1 MRVTFSS
8 TFRNGLLDVNTAAER
23 LAERTRQMSSGKL
36 LHAASDNPSAMA
48 SSITEHTEMGV
59 LDKYVKQNDS
69 VESRLTVADSALT
82 DIIKQITAAQGR
94 GVGGRSTV
102 LTQTQRQALAQEIRG
117 SRDAILRGINTSF
130 NGMYLFAGGRAT
142 TVPYAAGTPISAY
155 QGDNR
160 ETFVDVTRGRAVK
173 VTFDGQAIMQGSAAN
188 DLFETLTNLADA
200 VENGNMGGIDAA
212 MVELNAAFER
222 VTTAQSSI
230 GIELASL
237 ADDRSRTTELRR
249 AADKRRSALEDANL
263 AESIS
268 EAEAAE
274 QAHRAALSALSTA
287 GRLSLMDYLK

>member
-8 TFRNGLLDVNTAAER
+8 TFRNGLLDVNMAASR

-36 LHAASDNPSAMA
+36 MHAASDNPSAMA
-48 SSITEHTEMGV
+48 STITQHTEMGV
-59 LDKYVKQNDS
+59 QDQYVKQNDS

-102 LTQTQRQALAQEIRG
+102 LTPTQREALAQEIRG
-117 SRDAILRGINTSF
+117 SRDAILRGVNTSF
-130 NGMYLFAGGRAT
+130 NGMYLFSGGQST
-142 TVPYAAGTPISAY
+142 TPPYAAGTPISPY
-155 QGDNR
+155 QGDANV
-160 ETFVDVTRGRAVK
+160 TSVDVTRGRAVQ
-173 VTFDGQAIMQGSAAN
+173 VTFDGESFIQGSAAT
-188 DLFETLTNLADA
+188 DLFQTLTSLADA
-200 VENGNMGGIDAA
+200 VETGNMAGIDSS
-212 MVELNAAFER
+212 MLELNAAFDR
-222 VTTAQSSI
+222 VTTAQSGI

-249 AADKRRSALEDANL
+249 AADKRRSMLEDANL

-268 EAEAAE
+268 ATE
-274 QAHRAALSALSTA
+274 QASQAHQAALTALNLA